1 MKQKSPEQLTRRF
14 RQRIIPTVLSLFI
27 YCGLIQAQTADTLN
41 TKHPKKERKTAL
53 SRHAKKTLMNTDNT
67 VDTMTVS
74 SGTKVKLVYKGDT
87 IVYSADAFYLQQGS
101 MVDDLIKQLPRVLL
115 KDNGEIYVDG
125 RKVDYLRL
133 NGKDFFKGNNQALLE
148 NIPYYTVKNIQVYER
163 TTDKSKYLEYNT
175 EKKDYVL
182 DVTLKPEYSQGY
194 MANVE
199 ASEGTKNR
207 YFARGFG
214 LRFTENSRISI
225 FSNLNN
231 INEYRKPGNDVDW
244 TPSNAP
250 QGTCDTKKVGI
261 DLLIDDKDQRFTE
274 KAYSQLSWKDD
285 DDQQRDLFD
294 NYISAE
300 NPYPC
305 RESASRSKDLSFNM
319 TNDFMLK
326 KPIWIRSLTYLSYD
340 HSKNSPWSRGPIFG
354 YFGVMQVFDSIYKT
368 VLNPTLESVIAGRD
382 RTMTKDN
389 SDHLYANEKFNISKR
404 LPWGD
409 DLDLSCD
416 LSYQNSNTKTY
427 RQYSADYLQTD
438 YEPSDFSNKY
448 TNSSCSGYSYS
459 PKIEYTIR
467 TSSKWYFLFY
477 ALYNQKYESKEN
489 DLYHLDRI
497 DGWGLGSE
505 HSLGDL
511 PSTRDS
517 LLLGL
522 DASEAD
528 NSTYLA
534 RTTEGGLRIFLD
546 KKTKDGYI
554 WFNLHLPLQR
564 YIERTRFVRKTI
576 DSCVYLRNWV
586 FKPDM
591 TLYVYTHN
599 YNRMYYFNYYT
610 DFGTPSVYDMMDVKD
625 NSDPSHIRVGNP
637 NLKNWVNYN
646 FDFRYSDNKP
656 ETQQNFS
663 INGTVNIYTNKV
675 GYERIFNNATGGSA
689 YRPENVNGIWHCSL
703 DGTFGRAIDKQKFW
717 MWETRFSW
725 NYNRSVDFTSQSGMK
740 ESELSKVD
748 NHELEDVLRLRYQ
761 RDKLTLGAQC
771 DVTWRNSSSH
781 REGFTTINA
790 YDYNYGITGEYTFP
804 WNLQLATDLKMYSRR
819 GYDNSSMNTNNL
831 IWNASL
837 SRAFCKSRLIA
848 KIIGYD
854 LLHQMS
860 QTTSFV
866 NVMGKTETWVNSIP
880 SYVMLN
886 ICYMINVLPNKK
898 Y

>member
-1 MKQKSPEQLTRRF
+1 MISLKNLKKMKINGPKQLTGIF
-14 RQRIIPTVLSLFI
+14 RQRMIPTVLSLFI
-27 YCGLIQAQTADTLN
+27 YCGLVQAQ
-41 TKHPKKERKTAL
+41 P
-53 SRHAKKTLMNTDNT
+53 AKKTLMNTDNT
-67 VDTMTVS
+67 VVDTITAS
-74 SGTKVKLVYKGDT
+74 SGCNVKLVYKGDT
-87 IVYSADAFYLQQGS
+87 IVYRADAFYLQEGS
-101 MVDDLIKQLPRVLL
+101 MVNDLIKQLPRVLL
-115 KDNGEIYVDG
+115 KDNGELYVDG

-148 NIPYYTVKNIQVYER
+148 NIPFYTVKNIQVYER
-163 TTDKSKYLEYNT
+163 TTDKSSYLEYNT

-182 DVTLKPEYSQGY
+182 DVNLKREYSQGY
-194 MANVE
+194 MANIE
-199 ASEGTKNR
+199 ASEGTKDR
-207 YFARGFG
+207 YSARGFG
-214 LRFTENSRISI
+214 LRFTENSRFSI

-231 INEYRKPGNDVDW
+231 INEYRKPGSDVDW

-250 QGTCDTKKVGI
+250 QGRCDTKKVGM
-261 DLLIDDKDQRFTE
+261 DLFIDDKDQRFTE

-285 DDQQRDLFD
+285 DYQQREAFD
-294 NYISAE
+294 NYIAAVS
-300 NPYPC
+300 PYTYK
-305 RESASRSKDLSFNM
+305 ESASRSKNLSFNM

-326 KPIWIRSLTYLSYD
+326 KPIWIRSLTYVSYD
-340 HSKNSPWSRGPIFG
+340 HSKNSPWSRGAILNSNLDYLG
-354 YFGVMQVFDSIYKT
+354 GTHEALDSIYKK
-368 VLNPTLESVIAGRD
+368 VLTPTLRSMIASRN
-382 RTMTKDN
+382 RTITKDN
-389 SDHLYANEKFNISKR
+389 SDNLYANEQFNISKR

-416 LSYQNSNTKTY
+416 LSYQNSNTKNY
-427 RQYSADYLQTD
+427 RQYRADFLQAG
-438 YEPSDFSNKY
+438 YPSSFSNQY

-459 PKIEYTIR
+459 PKIEYTMR

-517 LLLGL
+517 LLLGM

-599 YNRMYYFNYYT
+599 YNRMFYFNYNT
-610 DFGTPSVYDMMDVKD
+610 DFGTPSIYQMLNVLDTT
-625 NSDPSHIRVGNP
+625 DPYAMRIGNP

-646 FDFRYSDNKP
+646 LDFRYSDKKQ
-656 ETQQNFS
+656 ETQQSFS
-663 INGTVNIYTNKV
+663 INGAVNIYTNRV
-675 GYERIFNNATGGSA
+675 GYKLTNNHATGVA
-689 YRPENVNGIWHCSL
+689 TYHPENVNGNWHCSL
-703 DGTFGRAIDKQKFW
+703 DGTFGRAIDEQKFW
-717 MWETRFSW
+717 MWETRLSW
-725 NYNRSVDFTSQSGMK
+725 NYYRSVDYITQSGMR
-740 ESELSKVD
+740 ESELSKV
-748 NHELEDVLRLRYQ
+748 NNSELEDVLRLRYQ
-761 RDKLTLGAQC
+761 RDKLTISGQC

-781 REGFTTINA
+781 RQGFTTIDA
-790 YDYNYGITGEYTFP
+790 YDYNYGISGEYTFP
-804 WNLQLATDLKMYSRR
+804 WNIQFATDLKMYSRR
-819 GYDNSSMNTNNL
+819 GYDNSSMNTNHL

-848 KIIGYD
+848 KIVGFD
-854 LLHQMS
+854 LLHKMS

-866 NVMGKTETWVNSIP
+866 NAMGKTETWVNSIP

-886 ICYMINVLPNKK
+886 LCYRINVLPNKK
-898 Y
+898 

>member
-1 MKQKSPEQLTRRF
+1 MKKNGPEQLTGRF
-14 RQRIIPTVLSLFI
+14 RQRMIPTVLSLFI
-27 YCGLIQAQTADTLN
+27 YCGFIQAQPEKTTL
-41 TKHPKKERKTAL
+41 
-53 SRHAKKTLMNTDNT
+53 TDNT
-67 VDTMTVS
+67 VVDMITAS
-74 SGTKVKLVYKGDT
+74 RGSNVKLVYKGDT
-87 IVYSADAFYLQQGS
+87 IVYSADAFYLQQDG

-115 KDNGEIYVDG
+115 KDNGELYVDG

-148 NIPYYTVKNIQVYER
+148 NIPFYTVKNIQVYER
-163 TTDKSKYLEYNT
+163 TTDKSSYLEYNT

-182 DVTLKPEYSQGY
+182 DVNLKREYSKGY
-194 MANVE
+194 IANIE
-199 ASEGTKNR
+199 ASEGTKDR
-207 YFARGFG
+207 YSARGFG
-214 LRFTENSRISI
+214 LRFTENSRFSI

-231 INEYRKPGNDVDW
+231 INEYRKPGSDVDW

-250 QGTCDTKKVGI
+250 QGRCDTKKVGM
-261 DLLIDDKDQRFTE
+261 DLFIDDKDQRFTE

-285 DDQQRDLFD
+285 DYQQREASE
-294 NYISAE
+294 NYITAIT
-300 NPYPC
+300 NCIYK
-305 RESASRSKDLSFNM
+305 ESASRSKNLSFNM

-326 KPIWIRSLTYLSYD
+326 KPIWIRSLTYVSYD
-340 HSKNSPWSRGPIFG
+340 HSKNSPWSRGAILNSNLDYLG
-354 YFGVMQVFDSIYKT
+354 GTHEALDSIYKK
-368 VLNPTLESVIAGRD
+368 VLTPTLRSMIASRN
-382 RTMTKDN
+382 RTITKDN
-389 SDHLYANEKFNISKR
+389 SDNLYANEQFNISKR

-416 LSYQNSNTKTY
+416 LSFQNSNTKNY
-427 RQYSADYLQTD
+427 RQYRADFLQAG
-438 YEPSDFSNKY
+438 YPSSFSNQY

-459 PKIEYTIR
+459 PKIEYTMR

-517 LLLGL
+517 LLLGM
-522 DASEAD
+522 DANEAD

-564 YIERTRFVRKTI
+564 YIERTRFVRQTI

-599 YNRMYYFNYYT
+599 YNRMYYFNYNT
-610 DFGTPSVYDMMDVKD
+610 DFGTPSIYQMLDVID
-625 NSDPSHIRVGNP
+625 DTDPSAIRVGNP

-646 FDFRYSDNKP
+646 LAFRYSDKKQ
-656 ETQQNFS
+656 ETQQSFS
-663 INGTVNIYTNKV
+663 INGAVNIYTNRV
-675 GYERIFNNATGGSA
+675 GYKLTNNHATGVA
-689 YRPENVNGIWHCSL
+689 TYHPENVNGNWHCSL
-703 DGTFGRAIDKQKFW
+703 DGTFGRAIDEQKFW
-717 MWETRFSW
+717 MWETRLSW
-725 NYNRSVDFTSQSGMK
+725 DYNRSVDYTLSGKK

-748 NHELEDVLRLRYQ
+748 NNELEDVLRLRYQ
-761 RDKLTLGAQC
+761 RDKLTISGQC

-781 REGFTTINA
+781 RQGFTTIDA
-790 YDYNYGITGEYTFP
+790 YDYNYGISGEYTFP
-804 WNLQLATDLKMYSRR
+804 WNIQFATDLKMYSRR
-819 GYDNSSMNTNNL
+819 GYDNSSMNTNHL

-848 KIIGYD
+848 KIVGFD
-854 LLHQMS
+854 LLHKMS

-866 NVMGKTETWVNSIP
+866 NAMGKTETWVNSIP

-886 ICYMINVLPNKK
+886 LCYRINVLPNKK
-898 Y
+898 